1 MNKIKETKALDDVM
15 AMEKY
20 NEILGK
26 DMDRIVFGYKAIKEA
41 FERKAI
47 DILLVSDDFLRKLSL
62 THRKE
67 LTKMMKELEKEGA
80 KINKMSSRHVTGES
94 KLLKLY
100 RTKCF
105 GRNNCNFKVLNPRTK

>member
-1 MNKIKETKALDDVM
+1 MDDVV

-26 DMDRIVFGYKAIKEA
+26 DMDRIVFGYKAVKEA
-41 FERKAI
+41 YERKAI
-47 DILLVSDDFLRKLSL
+47 EILLVSDDFLRKLSI

-67 LTKMMKELEKEGA
+67 ITKLMKDLEKEGG

-94 KLLKLY
+94 NSI
-100 RTKCF
+100 TKS
-105 GRNNCNFKVLNPRTK
+105 RA